1 MKRQRLAFAAASS
14 IAVGPRPPAALSS
27 SRTPEPACRSGSTIG
42 RPVDALPQFDRW
54 PTSHHQP
61 TDGCSVTDTLRFGSP
76 APRELG
82 ALALGS
88 EGLSSFVRPV
98 HHEGSVH
105 CRDVQPVV
113 PPNAVPFGSS
123 VLLKPPTALDLRE
136 FFSTSKTVAGVPVG
150 FAGQRAGKLVRHA
163 AVHRARCE
171 LARRATHRLF
181 R

>member
-1 MKRQRLAFAAASS
+1 MILLSRGKDYCAILPLCRQSTFRQPVRQLNAPSRTAGCAVVRRAGLHLVLLGAR
-14 IAVGPRPPAALSS
+14 AVGQPGSGNGAPSAAY
-27 SRTPEPACRSGSTIG
+27 STVKAV
-42 RPVDALPQFDRW
+42 RKSQQLP
-54 PTSHHQP
+54 HM
-61 TDGCSVTDTLRFGSP
+61 
-76 APRELG
+76 
-82 ALALGS
+82 
-88 EGLSSFVRPV
+88 
-98 HHEGSVH
+98 
-105 CRDVQPVV
+105 CRDIQPVV